1 MLGSR
6 LRIAGIATALAV
18 AFFASAS
25 RAQTTYWVDDQGN
38 DGNFGTSSGT
48 AWKHISYAVTQ
59 VSAGDTIKV
68 MPGTYSV
75 AANGESFPIN
85 VPVGVLIQSSSTNPV
100 DWPRVGGDVT
110 ASTSANRA
118 VFEVVADG
126 VNRGE
131 VKFHRIVFVG
141 EDHANKDGP
150 HAVYAEVLDDGAAT
164 VVLDTCTLERSEMN
178 GGTYDRPSVLGVCG
192 DGNVTVKAVGCSIVP
207 NPAGGIQMALGDDC
221 IDEDTFADLTLD
233 VSSCSFELTGSDGAG
248 FAIDNFLIADQEQ
261 RYAVSSVVIH
271 DNQIDSREASGE
283 SSGFAYGIRVGVE
296 AAGLSEEQNASL
308 SIQHD
313 AGETLISQNTIM
325 GCRSEAVRIVADAR
339 QYGTA
344 NVQVWHID
352 RNKIVENQGD
362 GLVIDGGD
370 SNAYLRC
377 QTQSDLIADNRNG
390 LIVADGEN
398 LAGALAFIWD
408 TIANNSQY
416 GVQVEVAEDYI
427 TNWANSINYG
437 NASGSYLSGGWTP
450 ADVVSGGWQTN
461 DWYGYGT
468 YFDPG
473 FVDDDNGDYHIS
485 SSSGCRNAGTNSP
498 QSGYT
503 VSLMGPDVYVG
514 RRIDESTT
522 DIGADEYNP

>member
-150 HAVYAEVLDDGAAT
+150 HAVY
-164 VVLDTCTLERSEMN
+164 
-178 GGTYDRPSVLGVCG
+178 
-192 DGNVTVKAVGCSIVP
+192 
-207 NPAGGIQMALGDDC
+207 
-221 IDEDTFADLTLD
+221 
-233 VSSCSFELTGSDGAG
+233 
-248 FAIDNFLIADQEQ
+248 
-261 RYAVSSVVIH
+261 
-271 DNQIDSREASGE
+271 
-283 SSGFAYGIRVGVE
+283 
-296 AAGLSEEQNASL
+296 
-308 SIQHD
+308 
-313 AGETLISQNTIM
+313 
-325 GCRSEAVRIVADAR
+325 
-339 QYGTA
+339 
-344 NVQVWHID
+344 
-352 RNKIVENQGD
+352 
-362 GLVIDGGD
+362 
-370 SNAYLRC
+370 
-377 QTQSDLIADNRNG
+377 
-390 LIVADGEN
+390 
-398 LAGALAFIWD
+398 
-408 TIANNSQY
+408 
-416 GVQVEVAEDYI
+416 
-427 TNWANSINYG
+427 
-437 NASGSYLSGGWTP
+437 
-450 ADVVSGGWQTN
+450 
-461 DWYGYGT
+461 
-468 YFDPG
+468 
-473 FVDDDNGDYHIS
+473 
-485 SSSGCRNAGTNSP
+485 
-498 QSGYT
+498 
-503 VSLMGPDVYVG
+503 
-514 RRIDESTT
+514 
-522 DIGADEYNP
+522 

>member
-1 MLGSR
+1 
-6 LRIAGIATALAV
+6 
-18 AFFASAS
+18 
-25 RAQTTYWVDDQGN
+25 
-38 DGNFGTSSGT
+38 
-48 AWKHISYAVTQ
+48 
-59 VSAGDTIKV
+59 
-68 MPGTYSV
+68 
-75 AANGESFPIN
+75 
-85 VPVGVLIQSSSTNPV
+85 
-100 DWPRVGGDVT
+100 
-110 ASTSANRA
+110 
-118 VFEVVADG
+118 
-126 VNRGE
+126 
-131 VKFHRIVFVG
+131 
-141 EDHANKDGP
+141 
-150 HAVYAEVLDDGAAT
+150 
-164 VVLDTCTLERSEMN
+164 
-178 GGTYDRPSVLGVCG
+178 
-192 DGNVTVKAVGCSIVP
+192 
-207 NPAGGIQMALGDDC
+207 
-221 IDEDTFADLTLD
+221 
-233 VSSCSFELTGSDGAG
+233 
-248 FAIDNFLIADQEQ
+248 
-261 RYAVSSVVIH
+261 
-271 DNQIDSREASGE
+271 
-283 SSGFAYGIRVGVE
+283 
-296 AAGLSEEQNASL
+296 
-308 SIQHD
+308 
-313 AGETLISQNTIM
+313 M

-377 QTQSDLIADNRNG
+377 QTQSNLIADNRNG